1 MPVISVALKPHGRIS
16 RARNLAKAASLRFA
30 TITKAHHQPGLRRAA
45 SWVTCGREPRAP
57 DVLVHVISAV
67 LLVAQ
72 NHSQRIDDSLLLF
85 GDTRD
90 TTYRYNMHDIIH
102 LAPCADRLER
112 GTFMLHPLEA
122 YKRVGKRTSDKTSC
136 WMLTCECAVCVK
148 G

>member
-1 MPVISVALKPHGRIS
+1 M
-16 RARNLAKAASLRFA
+16 
-30 TITKAHHQPGLRRAA
+30 RR
-45 SWVTCGREPRAP
+45 R
-57 DVLVHVISAV
+57 
-67 LLVAQ
+67 Q
-72 NHSQRIDDSLLLF
+72 FLLLF

-136 WMLTCECAVCVK
+136 WMLTCECAVCVNRDRRTRRPFVTVDD
-148 G
+148 GHQSSGRSDLGDQIGEYLGRRGHRPNLTER